1 MNAITPGASAPA
13 VFHFQSSEVRTI
25 TRDGEPWFVLADVA
39 EILGFSRSRNAARVL
54 DDDEK
59 GAHILSTPGG
69 DQEVTIISESGV
81 YALAL
86 RSRRPEAKPFR
97 KFVTAEVL
105 PAIRKTGRYE
115 TPERAASTPPPFTD
129 RPTRSR
135 INRRAL
141 ELSHRAY
148 ETYRDQMLTCHLIK
162 NNRVTIEEWLPPPLS
177 ADVVD
182 DARLVAKILDIYSQR
197 IRESAAQIARL
208 AGLEQVA
215 EQ

>member
-1 MNAITPGASAPA
+1 MNAIPQGASAPA
-13 VFHFQSSEVRTI
+13 VFHFNSLPITVILKDGDPWFIASEVLAALELHRTAI
-25 TRDGEPWFVLADVA
+25 RRLE
-39 EILGFSRSRNAARVL
+39 E
-54 DDDEK
+54 DEK
-59 GAHILSTPGG
+59 GVHKTHTLGG
-69 DQEVTIISESGV
+69 EQEITIISEPGV
-81 YALAL
+81 YRLIG
-86 RSRRPEAKPFR
+86 RSNKPAAKAFNR
-97 KFVTAEVL
+97 WACHEVF

-115 TPERAASTPPPFTD
+115 NPERAASKPPPFID
-129 RPTRSR
+129 RLTRSR

>member
-1 MNAITPGASAPA
+1 MNTTDPGAPAPA
-13 VFHFQSSEVRTI
+13 VFHFNSHPI
-25 TRDGEPWFVLADVA
+25 TVILKDDEPWFIASEVC
-39 EILGFSRSRNAARVL
+39 AALEMTVEATRRL

-59 GAHILSTPGG
+59 GLTNLQTPGG
-69 DQEVTIISESGV
+69 AQQVTIISEPGL
-81 YALAL
+81 YRLIG
-86 RSRRPEAKPFR
+86 RSNKPAAKAFNR
-97 KFVTAEVL
+97 WACHEVF

-115 TPERAASTPPPFTD
+115 TQSLPPPASAID
-129 RPTRSR
+129 RLTRSR

-162 NNRVTIEEWLPPPLS
+162 NNLVTIEEWLPPQLS
-177 ADVVD
+177 ADVVG